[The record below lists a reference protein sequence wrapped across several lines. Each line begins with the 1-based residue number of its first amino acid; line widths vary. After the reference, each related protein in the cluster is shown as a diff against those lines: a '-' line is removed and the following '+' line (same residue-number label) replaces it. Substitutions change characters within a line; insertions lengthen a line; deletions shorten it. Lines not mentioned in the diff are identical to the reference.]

1 MRLTTFIEHEY
12 FLSYSRLD
20 SIMPKIYSQ
29 TMGTGKPITLIHGWA
44 MHSGIWRTFAQSLAQ
59 YYQVTCIDLPSH
71 GHSDKLSPFTL
82 EAVGDA
88 LVETLPD
95 ESSCWLGWSLGATV
109 VLDIARRYPERVN
122 ALILLAGN
130 PLFVRS
136 EQWAGVKPE
145 VLDAFASSLTADC
158 QATLIRFLA
167 LQVNNLPNGKNLLKE
182 LKTAVMECEPPDYDS
197 LQGGLD
203 ILKHTDLRATLSQL
217 DMPVSVILGD
227 KDTLVP
233 VAVAD
238 NLNNMN
244 IQSTIINGAGHV
256 PFLSHSQE
264 LLTLIRRFMDE
275 SCL

>member
-1 MRLTTFIEHEY
+1 
-12 FLSYSRLD
+12 
-20 SIMPKIYSQ
+20 MPKLYSQ

-44 MHSGIWRTFAQSLAQ
+44 MHSGIWSTFAQSLAQ

-109 VLDIARRYPERVN
+109 VLEIARRYPERVN
-122 ALILLAGN
+122 AVILLAGN

-145 VLDAFASSLTADC
+145 VLDAFAASLTADC

-167 LQVNNLPNGKNLLKE
+167 LQVNNLPNGKSLLKE
-182 LKTAVMECEPPDYDS
+182 LKTAVMECDAPDYDS
-197 LQGGLD
+197 LQGGLG
-203 ILKHTDLRATLSQL
+203 ILKHTDLRATLSQFE
-217 DMPVSVILGD
+217 MPVSVILGD

-238 NLNNMN
+238 NLSSIG